1 LRKSVFDVD
10 PSLNAERLP
19 IDERPQV
26 LQRISICACF
36 QMSSTFPHLGDK
48 QISMGVA
55 SGTDAGRKPGFQGG
69 FKKSWPPTGVG
80 DDLSN

>member
-1 LRKSVFDVD
+1 
-10 PSLNAERLP
+10 
-19 IDERPQV
+19 
-26 LQRISICACF
+26 
-36 QMSSTFPHLGDK
+36 MSSTFPHLGDK